1 MNKEELLYQ
10 FNIVVIMIALVITL
24 ITIISL
30 IVG

>member
-1 MNKEELLYQ
+1 MKKDDFIYQ
-10 FNIVVIMIALVITL
+10 FNIVVIMVALVISL

>member
-1 MNKEELLYQ
+1 MSREELLYQ
-10 FNIVVIMIALVITL
+10 FNIVVIMVALVISL

>member
-1 MNKEELLYQ
+1 MSREELLYQ
-10 FNIVVIMIALVITL
+10 FNIVVIMIALVISL

>member
-1 MNKEELLYQ
+1 MNREELLYQ
-10 FNIVVIMIALVITL
+10 FNIVVIMIALVISL

>member
-1 MNKEELLYQ
+1 MSREELMYQ
-10 FNIVVIMIALVITL
+10 FNIVVIMIALVISL

>member
-10 FNIVVIMIALVITL
+10 FNIVVIMVALVISL